1 VRREPT
7 LIQSRRLAPPPEG
20 RWHRIFFVVEALEE
34 NTILYVTL
42 HDAAGESVSGNLYLH
57 APPAPDGGR
66 EEHQLIWYVP
76 GEACEARLS
85 ALGPAAVALRAEA
98 FLLQPLGRAEAAARL
113 LRHAP
118 VEELAGLARLALTRP
133 RNLRRQLRHVLA
145 LTANKAQVPRQS
157 YAAWIALFDQWSA
170 RDFAD
175 EAPDMAYLVLARDT
189 ASPALAATLES
200 LAAQPTRP
208 AHAVLHPGA
217 PLRPAIAKLGAGI
230 IGILQAGEILP
241 PHATQLAA
249 RNIGEAEVA
258 IVDEDDLATD
268 GTRHSPRFK
277 PRPNLA
283 LMLSGTLSRGL
294 WLLRRDTLLRHA
306 PEAAETA
313 EALRLATW
321 LARHRADPAPFSG
334 RIPHIL
340 THRREDAEA
349 AVPQA
354 LAAIV
359 ARHLQDGGP
368 AIAPVADWPLSFTLR
383 STGTQRGTG
392 PEARVAAIVPEARVA
407 AIVPEARVA
416 AIGPEA
422 RVAAIV
428 PSTLRARHS
437 LACIRA
443 ILDGTDHAA
452 FELHVVVMQPGPLD
466 ARQRA
471 AAEAIARHP
480 NATVTWLEAPGFNF
494 SAANNHVAART
505 RSEHILLLNDDVSP
519 IRRDWLRWMCAFLQ
533 DAQVGV
539 VGARLLYPDGS
550 VQHGGIIMGLSG
562 LCDHAHRHL
571 PRNDP
576 GYMSRAVLAQELSAV
591 TAACMLVRR
600 RLFEQV
606 GGLDEA
612 YPSAFNDVDF
622 ALRVGETGHAI
633 VYAPQAELHHH
644 ELLTYGN
651 HYAGDRAAFHDAE
664 VRRMRRRWASVCA
677 DDPFHNPNLGLA
689 LGYEWKLA
697 FPPRGV
703 AEPGAARALSGA
715 GSLQDRLHAAEMP
728 EFR

>member
-1 VRREPT
+1 MRREST
-7 LIQSRRLAPPPEG
+7 LIQSRPVAPPPEG
-20 RWHRIFFVVEALEE
+20 GWHRIFFAVEALEE
-34 NTILYVTL
+34 TTILYVTL
-42 HDAAGESVSGNLYLH
+42 HDAAGESLCGNLYLH

-66 EEHQLIWYVP
+66 EAHQLVWYVP
-76 GEACEARLS
+76 GEAREARLS
-85 ALGPAAVALRAEA
+85 ALGSAAAALRAEA
-98 FLLQPLGRAEAAARL
+98 FLLQPLSRAAAAARL

-118 VEELAGLARLALTRP
+118 LRELAGLARLALTRP
-133 RNLRRQLRHVLA
+133 RGLRRQLRHVLA
-145 LTANKAQVPRQS
+145 LTANRAQVPRQS
-157 YAAWIALFDQWSA
+157 YPAWIALFDQWSA
-170 RDFAD
+170 QDFATHGQ
-175 EAPDMAYLVLARDT
+175 APDIGYLVLAQDPD
-189 ASPALAATLES
+189 SPALAATLAS

-208 AHAVLHPGA
+208 AHVVLHPGA
-217 PLRPAIAKLGAGI
+217 PLRAALAALGGGM
-230 IGILQAGEILP
+230 IGILQAGEVLP

-249 RNIGEAEVA
+249 QTLGEAEITIA
-258 IVDEDDLATD
+258 DEDDVAAD
-268 GTRHSPRFK
+268 GTRQAPRFK

-294 WLLRRDTLLRHA
+294 WLVRRDTLLRHA
-306 PEAAETA
+306 PETAATA

-321 LARHRADPAPFSG
+321 LARHRADPRPFSR

-340 THRREDAEA
+340 VHRRADAEA
-349 AVPQA
+349 APPEA
-354 LAAIV
+354 LAEIV

-368 AIAPVADWPLSFTLR
+368 AITPVAGWPLGFRLAATLP
-383 STGTQRGTG
+383 QQ
-392 PEARVAAIVPEARVA
+392 
-407 AIVPEARVA
+407 
-416 AIGPEA
+416 

-428 PSTLRARHS
+428 PSTLRAPHS

-443 ILDGTDHAA
+443 ILQGTDHAA
-452 FELHVVVMQPGPLD
+452 LELHVVVMQPGPLD

-471 AAEAIARHP
+471 AAEAIGRHP

-505 RSEHILLLNDDVSP
+505 DSDHILLLNDDVSP
-519 IRRDWLRWMCAFLQ
+519 IRRDWLRWMCAFLH
-533 DAQVGV
+533 DPQVGM

-571 PRNDP
+571 PGKEP

-606 GGLDEA
+606 GGLDED

-622 ALRVGETGHAI
+622 ALRVGETGHGI

-651 HYAGDRAAFHDAE
+651 HYAGDRAAFHAAE
-664 VRRMRRRWASVCA
+664 VRRMRRRWAAVCA

-703 AEPGAARALSGA
+703 AEPEAAPKSSGA
-715 GSLQDRLHAAEMP
+715 GRLQDRLHAAEMP

>member
-1 VRREPT
+1 MRREAT
-7 LIQSRRLAPPPEG
+7 LIQSRRLAPPAEG
-20 RWHRIFFVVEALEE
+20 GWHRIFFVVEALEE
-34 NTILYVTL
+34 TTILYVTL
-42 HDAAGESVSGNLYLH
+42 HDAAGDSLSGNLYLH

-76 GEACEARLS
+76 GEAREARLS
-85 ALGPAAVALRAEA
+85 ALGPAAAALRAEA
-98 FLLQPLGRAEAAARL
+98 FLLQPLSRAEAAARL

-118 VEELAGLARLALTRP
+118 VEEVAGLARLALTRP
-133 RNLRRQLRHVLA
+133 RSLRRQLRHVLA

-157 YAAWIALFDQWSA
+157 YPAWIALFDQWSA
-170 RDFAD
+170 QDFD
-175 EAPDMAYLVLARDT
+175 EGAAAPDIAYLVLARDP
-189 ASPALAATLES
+189 ASPALAATLAS

-208 AHAVLHPGA
+208 AHALVHPGA
-217 PLRPAIAKLGAGI
+217 PLRPAVAALDAGS
-230 IGILQAGEILP
+230 IGILQAGEVLP

-249 RNIGEAEVA
+249 RSLGTAEITIA
-258 IVDEDDLATD
+258 DEDDLAAD
-268 GTRHSPRFK
+268 GTRHDPRFK

-283 LMLSGTLSRGL
+283 LMLSGTQSRGL
-294 WLLRRDTLLRHA
+294 WLVRRDTLLRHA
-306 PEAAETA
+306 PESVETA

-321 LARHRADPAPFSG
+321 LARHRADPRPFSH

-340 THRREDAEA
+340 AHRRPDAEA
-349 AVPQA
+349 AAPEA

-359 ARHLQDGGP
+359 ARHLEGGGP
-368 AIAPVADWPLSFTLR
+368 AITPVASWPLTFRLGA
-383 STGTQRGTG
+383 TGKE
-392 PEARVAAIVPEARVA
+392 P
-407 AIVPEARVA
+407 
-416 AIGPEA
+416 

-437 LACIRA
+437 LACIRS

-471 AAEAIARHP
+471 AAAAIARHP
-480 NATVTWLEAPGFNF
+480 NASVTWLEAPGFNF
-494 SAANNHVAART
+494 SAANNHMAKHT
-505 RSEHILLLNDDVSP
+505 QSEHILLLNDDVSP
-519 IRRDWLRWMCAFLQ
+519 IRRDWLRWMCAFMA
-533 DAQVGV
+533 DEQVGM

-571 PRNDP
+571 PGDDP

-600 RLFEQV
+600 GLYERV
-606 GGLDEA
+606 GGLDES

-633 VYAPQAELHHH
+633 VYAAQAELHHH

-651 HYAGDRAAFHDAE
+651 HYAGDRAAFHAAE
-664 VRRMRRRWASVCA
+664 VRRMRRRWEAVCA

-689 LGYEWKLA
+689 LGFEWKLA
-697 FPPRGV
+697 FPPRNT
-703 AEPGAARALSGA
+703 AEPDAGRKVSGA
-715 GSLQDRLHAAEMP
+715 GCLQDRLHAAEMP